1 MNDAIT
7 DEASQ
12 RCPTP
17 TAHKRVEE
25 VHRFWHECAA
35 GYQDPEEFRV
45 KLNACIQAARNV
57 TFAIQ
62 KEGNLIPGFGEW
74 YSTWQEKMRS
84 DPVMKWLHEA
94 RRRIVHE
101 GDLETKSQAIVRL
114 QIGYPDAAR
123 EVAEGLPQ
131 PFRKGVKEDSP
142 QFDASPMATL
152 DEILA
157 EIDSV
162 ALPAR
167 IRRESTIS
175 IERRWVDS
183 ELPDM
188 ELLDVLAYAYGFLN
202 QIIYSAHKRAG
213 IDHGLMINVEGEGV
227 PAPELQAEG
236 GRLPC
241 MVTSRAM
248 RTVNFHLDKGTLATG
263 GKMWSIKSD
272 SDQEERI
279 ARKYGLHNVVQAETE
294 PTSLVDLLP
303 MYINIARII
312 AHTGEEHGWFTFFF
326 RGMTPVGR
334 EALLARDAADKRNL
348 AQRIAEIVAINRID
362 GIIEVGEVWQAP
374 ATPDSDGAFIRPAEH
389 QERTEAIL
397 IWIETASGLKSAV
410 TIPIKRRKHR
420 KPIVGDATEINVET
434 TTNNFLDPVRQ
445 VWATWPKTQAE
456 P

>member
-1 MNDAIT
+1 MT
-7 DEASQ
+7 DEHSQ

-25 VHRFWHECAA
+25 VHHFWHECAA

-62 KEGNLIPGFGEW
+62 KEGNLIPGFDEW
-74 YSTWQEKMRS
+74 YPTWQEKMKS
-84 DPVMKWLHEA
+84 DPIMKWLNEA

-101 GDLETKSQAIVRL
+101 GDLETQSQAIVRL

-131 PFRKGVKEDSP
+131 SFRRGVKEDPP
-142 QFDASPMATL
+142 QFEVSPMATL

-157 EIDSV
+157 EID
-162 ALPAR
+162 AIPLPTR

-188 ELLDVLAYAYGFLN
+188 ELLDVLAHAYGFLN
-202 QIIYSAHKRAG
+202 QIIHSAHKRAG
-213 IDHGLMINVEGEGV
+213 IDHGLMINIEGERV
-227 PAPELQAEG
+227 PVPELEAEG
-236 GRLPC
+236 GRSPC

-248 RTVNFHLDKGTLATG
+248 RTVNFHTEKGTLATG
-263 GKMWSIKSD
+263 GKMWSIESD
-272 SDQEERI
+272 SVQEERA
-279 ARKYGLHNVVQAETE
+279 ARRYGLHNVVQAETK
-294 PTSLVDLLP
+294 PTSLIDLLP
-303 MYINIARII
+303 MYISIAQTIG
-312 AHTGEEHGWFTFFF
+312 HTGEEHGWFIFFF

-374 ATPDSDGAFIRPAEH
+374 SALDSDRAFIRPAEW
-389 QERTEAIL
+389 TE
-397 IWIETASGLKSAV
+397 V
-410 TIPIKRRKHR
+410 CRR
-420 KPIVGDATEINVET
+420 DSY
-434 TTNNFLDPVRQ
+434 
-445 VWATWPKTQAE
+445 
-456 P
+456 